1 MVYCKTCGT
10 KLTEGKCKHCGA
22 DYSDNRPREMKHKIK
37 RNIKSRFY
45 VPPVTKTVILV
56 VIIALVILVSYL
68 AFSTPQQRSNSLA
81 VLQQDFNSNASK
93 LVNAVST
100 ETQNLK
106 ETVSKPNLRVYHQ
119 MVNQLGLNEGCFGRV
134 DGGVTNLGGEQ
145 AYDVTIFCTTD
156 DGVSVQKDLGT
167 LKPLETK
174 TFQVLLNYECDR
186 MHTEECS
193 ANCNNC

>member
-1 MVYCKTCGT
+1 
-10 KLTEGKCKHCGA
+10 
-22 DYSDNRPREMKHKIK
+22 
-37 RNIKSRFY
+37 
-45 VPPVTKTVILV
+45 
-56 VIIALVILVSYL
+56 
-68 AFSTPQQRSNSLA
+68 
-81 VLQQDFNSNASK
+81 
-93 LVNAVST
+93 
-100 ETQNLK
+100 
-106 ETVSKPNLRVYHQ
+106 